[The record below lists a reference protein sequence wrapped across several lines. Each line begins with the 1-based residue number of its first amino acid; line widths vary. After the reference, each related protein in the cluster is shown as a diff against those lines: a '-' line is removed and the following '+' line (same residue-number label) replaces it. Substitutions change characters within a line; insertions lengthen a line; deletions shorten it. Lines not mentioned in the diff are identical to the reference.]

1 MKQKIKFTESDLAN
15 IIIKHLENKGWIS
28 YKEVSI
34 SGVGGSS
41 RADCYFI
48 KKENLEIIETLSVE
62 TKLNFSL
69 VVIEQA
75 FQWLAYSNRCYICI
89 PSPKSSNRSSYLFGI
104 KICKMMNIGV
114 FEVNVKS
121 GIIKEVNTP
130 TITKNTK
137 IPPLYEQQR
146 DSIAGNNKGEFITS
160 FKITNINIDEYM
172 KDKDSVEL
180 KNLISKMI
188 WMILVKVKQ
197 H

>member
-1 MKQKIKFTESDLAN
+1 
-15 IIIKHLENKGWIS
+15 
-28 YKEVSI
+28 
-34 SGVGGSS
+34 
-41 RADCYFI
+41 
-48 KKENLEIIETLSVE
+48 
-62 TKLNFSL
+62 
-69 VVIEQA
+69 
-75 FQWLAYSNRCYICI
+75 
-89 PSPKSSNRSSYLFGI
+89 
-104 KICKMMNIGV
+104 MNIGV

-180 KNLISKMI
+180 KNLISNITHHYSNDKSAYSSIKKCVETNIINGYKIKKEDKKIILFKKM
-188 WMILVKVKQ
+188 
-197 H
+197 